1 MFFYIERGDI
11 KKKMSENQ
19 KEDRLFKTSVC
30 EKGGMEICKCGEY
43 CYTPTESCIHTRRCF
58 MSGEYCSQQSNIQRE
73 REKLYAED
81 SIRAFVIMNFSDMSD
96 VVYEWRIKSF
106 VEALSSYLYFDKEN
120 QRLYCSSVADDN
132 NCNKDKMVKN
142 IEVSRSDSAPASN
155 YVVCNRICQQLQI
168 ADLVIVD
175 VSSQNANVFYEFGMA
190 VALGKMI
197 LPICYS
203 ESFYKMAI
211 PEKLK
216 DRYWKLKDTEEV
228 AHHIGLFPWRK
239 DLFEYYGIRYKAG
252 MSGRAGVR
260 EQGKPDNKKNKTHY
274 VAFETAT
281 DPENGFSDVKYGR
294 FPYHE
299 IVPESGDKNK
309 QTIGW
314 EIYDKLSNNYND
326 AKPTDN
332 TLVVYTMDSFLNKEQ
347 AGQCIV
353 NFYRS
358 ITARMDQEK
367 CFCGERVGVL
377 VQENVIP
384 ESEKDAKEHIDI
396 LYNIGEI
403 IQIGTNQATYL
414 AAEEKIYSNDDFSKL
429 EEIGQEN
436 TTEQGEGQ
444 RRNIERF
451 VREHSKNR
459 AMRIYPNNPVF
470 VDRLKNLLHKDILET
485 GVLDAGQ
492 ADNCCNLDSF
502 CLYHVMLR
510 TLRYTNEVVV
520 DVSDNCLQSLFW
532 LGAAHGSDIYAI
544 TVIHEKT
551 DMEKN
556 YTEGA
561 DIEKEQN
568 VNKKENRN
576 VFDVSGLWMAILK
589 KNDTGG
595 FYQQLASVQRGIEQR
610 SKLMLANN
618 NNEFYKQE
626 VKELLFPGSNTTLC
640 ENKPKEAF
648 KKLLHQKV
656 KDEREKME
664 SYYRE
669 RFWKPLL
676 SYNQLCIYLSQMNEK
691 GQDDQEPR
699 LCMSKWDYDAVAV
712 FSNYLS
718 KRKLIGEY
726 YLVSLPRGRAKTET
740 ELDPRKIN
748 YVCVGSESQPLGE
761 GLPEYISE
769 QIKSASSEYNG
780 IPGINVVH
788 KKWTT
793 PPPPTKAEDKICR
806 EEDRVYKG
814 FERIGDTE
822 KVILTHYPKTQ
833 KCINCTLLE
842 KNGSCSQISAT
853 KPLHSKEEIL
863 EKACY
868 LKKDGMHCEVAQLI
882 LWREEPQNSH
892 DRDYFWVGIAGSS
905 GPATEALSMLFV
917 TKEQRKFEKD
927 NENCLLYNLQK
938 SIRMKVMKIFFMKLR
953 NKLEEIELKFCDE
966 MGEET
971 TPAGEDQKRRYCALV
986 EHAVSSYLSTVFYR
1000 YFFPLL
1006 SKKDIDRICNGMYM
1020 FVNSM
1025 KAAKI
1030 SPFAID
1036 YHSDRDREYSSFVT
1050 NESIEEIVN
1059 EIPKVLYA
1067 TLKSFRGV
1075 EVFYNVTVHH
1085 CLEKNDENED
1095 TRKIVSIKRL
1105 RDDKFSNLNCFFV

>member
-19 KEDRLFKTSVC
+19 KEDRLFKPSVC
-30 EKGGMEICKCGEY
+30 GKGGTEICKGCEY

-106 VEALSSYLYFDKEN
+106 VKSLSSYLYFDKEH

-132 NCNKDKMVKN
+132 KWDKDKMVKN
-142 IEVSRSDSAPASN
+142 IEVVRSDSDPASN

-203 ESFYKMAI
+203 ESFYKMI
-211 PEKLK
+211 ISEKLK
-216 DRYWKLKDTEEV
+216 DRYWKLKDTEDI

-239 DLFEYYGIRYKAG
+239 DLFEYYGIRYKGG

-260 EQGKPDNKKNKTHY
+260 EQGKPDDKENKTRY
-274 VAFETAT
+274 AAFETVVN
-281 DPENGFSDVKYGR
+281 PENGFSDMKYDR

-299 IVPESGDKNK
+299 IVSESSDKTK
-309 QTIGW
+309 RTIGW
-314 EIYDKLSNNYND
+314 EIYDKLSNNYNN
-326 AKPTDN
+326 AKPADN
-332 TLVVYTMDSFLNKEQ
+332 TLIVYTMDAFLNKEQ

-367 CFCGERVGVL
+367 CFRGERVGVL

-384 ESEKDAKEHIDI
+384 ESEKDAREHIDI

-414 AAEEKIYSNDDFSKL
+414 AAEEKIYSNDDFSEL
-429 EEIGQEN
+429 EGTSQGNI
-436 TTEQGEGQ
+436 TEQGKDQ
-444 RRNIERF
+444 RRNMERF
-451 VREHSKNR
+451 VKEHSKNR

-470 VDRLKNLLHKDILET
+470 VDRLKTLLHKDILET
-485 GVLDAGQ
+485 GVLDAGEV
-492 ADNCCNLDSF
+492 DNCCNLDSF

-510 TLRYTNEVVV
+510 TLRYTNEIVV
-520 DVSDNCLQSLFW
+520 DISDNCLQSLFW

-568 VNKKENRN
+568 VNKKVNRN

-589 KNDTGG
+589 KNDTEG
-595 FYQQLASVQRGIEQR
+595 FYQQLASAQSGIERR

-618 NNEFYKQE
+618 AFYKQKM
-626 VKELLFPGSNTTLC
+626 KELLFSGSNTTLC
-640 ENKPKEAF
+640 ENKPEDVF
-648 KKLLHQKV
+648 KKLLHQKD
-656 KDEREKME
+656 KDERDKME

-699 LCMSKWDYDAVAV
+699 LCMSKWDYDAVSV

-726 YLVSLPRGRAKTET
+726 YLVSLPRGRAKAET

-748 YVCVGSESQPLGE
+748 YVCVGSDSQPLGK

-769 QIKSASSEYNG
+769 QINSASPEYSG
-780 IPGINVVH
+780 IPGINIVH
-788 KKWTT
+788 KKWTVPKSRT
-793 PPPPTKAEDKICR
+793 ELEDKICKMR
-806 EEDRVYKG
+806 DRVFKG
-814 FERIGDTE
+814 FERIGDTG
-822 KVILTHYPKTQ
+822 KGILTHHPKTQ
-833 KCINCTLLE
+833 KCINCTLLKE
-842 KNGSCSQISAT
+842 NGGCSQISAT
-853 KPLHSKEEIL
+853 KPLYSSNEVQGED
-863 EKACY
+863 CY
-868 LKKDGMHCEVAQLI
+868 LKKDGMHCEIAQLI

-927 NENCLLYNLQK
+927 NESCLLYDLQEI
-938 SIRMKVMKIFFMKLR
+938 IRKKVMEIFFMKLR
-953 NKLEEIELKFCDE
+953 KKLEEIELGFCDE
-966 MGEET
+966 MGRGT
-971 TPAGEDQKRRYCALV
+971 TSAGEVQKRRYYALV

-1036 YHSDRDREYSSFVT
+1036 YHSDRDREYSSFVS
-1050 NESIEEIVN
+1050 NKSIEEIVN
-1059 EIPKVLYA
+1059 EIPKVLYT

-1095 TRKIVSIKRL
+1095 TRKIVSIERL
-1105 RDDKFSNLNCFFV
+1105 KDDKFSGLNCFFV

>member
-1 MFFYIERGDI
+1 
-11 KKKMSENQ
+11 MSENQ
-19 KEDRLFKTSVC
+19 REDRLFKTSIC
-30 EKGGMEICKCGEY
+30 EKCSVEICKGCEY

-73 REKLYAED
+73 REKLYAEN

-106 VEALSSYLYFDKEN
+106 VKSLSSYLYFDKEH
-120 QRLYCSSVADDN
+120 QRLYCSSVSDDSKW
-132 NCNKDKMVKN
+132 NKDNMVKN
-142 IEVSRSDSAPASN
+142 IEVVRSDSDPASN

-203 ESFYKMAI
+203 ESFYKMII

-216 DRYWKLKDTEEV
+216 DRYWKLKNTDDN
-228 AHHIGLFPWRK
+228 AHHMGLFPWRK
-239 DLFEYYGIRYKAG
+239 DLFEYYGIRYKGG
-252 MSGRAGVR
+252 MSSRADIR
-260 EQGKPDNKKNKTHY
+260 WQGKVDDKENKTRY
-274 VAFETAT
+274 AAFETAVN
-281 DPENGFSDVKYGR
+281 PENGFSDMKYDR

-299 IVPESGDKNK
+299 IVHETSDKSN

-314 EIYDKLSNNYND
+314 EIYDKLSNDYNN
-326 AKPTDN
+326 AKPADN
-332 TLVVYTMDSFLNKEQ
+332 TLVVYTMDAFLNKEQ

-353 NFYRS
+353 NFYRN
-358 ITARMDQEK
+358 ITARLEQEK

-384 ESEKDAKEHIDI
+384 ESEKDAREHIDI

-414 AAEEKIYSNDDFSKL
+414 AAEEKIYSNDDFSKR
-429 EEIGQEN
+429 EETGQGN
-436 TTEQGEGQ
+436 TTEQG
-444 RRNIERF
+444 RNQKRNMERF

-459 AMRIYPNNPVF
+459 AMRVYPNNPVF

-485 GVLDAGQ
+485 GVLDAGKM
-492 ADNCCNLDSF
+492 DSCCNLDSF

-510 TLRYTNEVVV
+510 TLRYTNEIVV
-520 DVSDNCLQSLFW
+520 DVSENCLQSLFW
-532 LGAAHGSDIYAI
+532 LGAAHGSDVNAI

-551 DMEKN
+551 DMEKK
-556 YTEGA
+556 YIERSATEKVQGS
-561 DIEKEQN
+561 EK
-568 VNKKENRN
+568 KINRN

-589 KNDTGG
+589 KNDTEG
-595 FYQQLASVQRGIEQR
+595 FYQQLASAQSGIERR

-618 NNEFYKQE
+618 AFYKQKM
-626 VKELLFPGSNTTLC
+626 KELLFSGSNAALC
-640 ENKPKEAF
+640 ENEQDDAF
-648 KKLLHQKV
+648 TKLLLQKR
-656 KDEREKME
+656 KDEKDKME

-676 SYNQLCIYLSQMNEK
+676 SYNQLCIYLSQINEK
-691 GQDDQEPR
+691 GQDDQEPH
-699 LCMSKWDYDAVAV
+699 LCMSKWDYDAVSL

-726 YLVSLPRGRAKTET
+726 YLISLPRGKVREET

-748 YVCVGSESQPLGE
+748 YVCVGSEAQPLGE

-769 QIKSASSEYNG
+769 KINSASTEYSG

-788 KKWTT
+788 KKWVVPKSRTEI
-793 PPPPTKAEDKICR
+793 EDKICNMK
-806 EEDRVYKG
+806 DRVFKG
-814 FERIGDTE
+814 FECIGNTG
-822 KVILTHYPKTQ
+822 KGILTHQPKTQ
-833 KCINCTLLE
+833 KCIKCPRLE
-842 KNGSCSQISAT
+842 ENAGCSPDSAT
-853 KPLHSKEEIL
+853 KLLHSSNEIPGEE
-863 EKACY
+863 CY
-868 LKKDGMHCEVAQLI
+868 MKKDGMHCEIAQLI
-882 LWREEPQNSH
+882 LWREEAQNSH
-892 DRDYFWVGIAGSS
+892 DRDYFWVGIAGGS

-917 TKEQRKFEKD
+917 TKEQRKFEQANEQANEQAD
-927 NENCLLYNLQK
+927 EQIDEQADENCPLYDLQEI
-938 SIRMKVMKIFFMKLR
+938 IRKKVMEIFFMNLR
-953 NKLEEIELKFCDE
+953 KKLEKINLEFCDE
-966 MGEET
+966 MGKGTTAVEE
-971 TPAGEDQKRRYCALV
+971 AQKSRYYALV

-1036 YHSDRDREYSSFVT
+1036 YHSDRDREYSSFVS
-1050 NESIEEIVN
+1050 NNSIEEIVN
-1059 EIPKVLYA
+1059 EIPKVLYD
-1067 TLKSFRGV
+1067 TLKSFRGL
-1075 EVFYNVTVHH
+1075 EVFYSVKVHH
-1085 CLEKNDENED
+1085 CLKNNENED

-1105 RDDKFSNLNCFFV
+1105 QDDDFSSLNCFFV